1 MYQYFIN
8 TLDLDIERYLKL
20 FTFLDD
26 NEIKK
31 IVSSHLENPEKRE

>member
-8 TLDLDIERYLKL
+8 TLDQDIERYLKL
-20 FTFLDD
+20 FTFLND

-31 IVSSHLENPEKRE
+31 IVFNHLQNPEQRE